1 MKLKLFKKFFLVNSL
16 IIILSVTLVSVLVSI
31 FVSNH
36 LTNEK
41 KDSLKNNCYAVKNIA
56 EELKI
61 TDLKD
66 SDNITLFRTI
76 SGVTESDVFIVDSY
90 GKVALCSC
98 EDWSID
104 GVCSHNS
111 GYVNKEILDGLKS
124 SDYNKLSNLHGLLPN
139 VNFVY
144 GTKIQISDN
153 TIGYVFAVI
162 SPNRVK
168 DFYVSILKVFLF
180 SAIVPLVL
188 MLLFEYIF
196 SYRMIRPLKLMA
208 KASRSMAKGDF
219 SKRIPVTSNDEIG
232 ELAVAFNQMTNSLV
246 QIESARRRFIADISH
261 ELKTPMTT
269 ISGFIDGILDGT
281 IPKEKQS
288 YYLSIV
294 SNEIKRL
301 SRLVESMLNL
311 AKLESGAHKI
321 NPSKFDIFDMVFKIL
336 ISQEQRIDSKKLD
349 INGLDNTK
357 PLIVYADYDLIY
369 QVIYNLVDNAVKFTD
384 EGGKIVFSIENS
396 NDSVK
401 FSIKN
406 TGEGIEEKELPFVF
420 ERFYKTDKSRS
431 DAKNSTGL
439 GLYIAN
445 TIISIHGGKMAVKSK
460 KNSFTE
466 FTFVIPNSLR
476 LTEDDNNK

>member
-16 IIILSVTLVSVLVSI
+16 IIILSITLVSVLVSI

-41 KDSLKNNCYAVKNIA
+41 KDVLKNNCYAVKNIV

-66 SDNITLFRTI
+66 GENITLFRTI
-76 SGVTESDVFIVDSY
+76 SGVTEADVFVVDSY

-111 GYVNKEILDGLKS
+111 GYVNKDILDGLKS
-124 SDYNKLSNLHGLLPN
+124 SDYNKLSNLNGLLPN
-139 VNFVY
+139 INFVY
-144 GTKIQISDN
+144 GTKIQINDN

-162 SPNRVK
+162 SPNQVK
-168 DFYVSILKVFLF
+168 DFYISILKVFLL
-180 SAIVPLVL
+180 SAIAPIIL
-188 MLLFEYIF
+188 MLFFEYLF
-196 SYRMIRPLKLMA
+196 SYKMIKPLKLMA

-219 SKRIPVTSNDEIG
+219 SRRIPVTSNDEIG

-281 IPKEKQS
+281 IPPEKQS

-294 SNEIKRL
+294 STEIKRL

-311 AKLESGAHKI
+311 AKLESGGQKI

-336 ISQEQRIDSKKLD
+336 LSQEQRIEGKNLNIS
-349 INGLDNTK
+349 GLDNSK
-357 PLIVYADYDLIY
+357 PYIIYADYDLIY
-369 QVIYNLVDNAVKFTD
+369 QVIYNLIDNAVKFTD
-384 EGGKIVFSIENS
+384 KGGKIIFSIENS
-396 NDSVK
+396 NNAVK
-401 FSIKN
+401 FSVKN
-406 TGEGIEEKELPFVF
+406 TGEGIEEKDLPFVF

-460 KNSFTE
+460 KGDFTE
-466 FTFVIPNSLR
+466 FTFILPNSLSHS
-476 LTEDDNNK
+476 EDDNNK